1 MRPRKMKITFTPIR
15 ALKIILLS
23 GFLLAYGCGTA
34 GKNFGESLYKN
45 IVTGTTTQKEIHTM
59 FGSPFKKG
67 VQNGYPVWTYE
78 YNFYNSL
85 GNDITK
91 DMVIAFDHRGVVKS
105 HQMMTNQPGTVDTR

>member
-1 MRPRKMKITFTPIR
+1 MKITFTPIR

-67 VQNGYPVWTYE
+67 VQNGYSVWTYE

-85 GNDITK
+85 GNNITK
-91 DMVIAFDHRGVVKS
+91 DMVIVFDHRGVVKS
-105 HQMMTNQPGTVDTR
+105 HQMMTNQPEAVDLRQ